1 MVSELEEGKKLLLDE
16 IEGMKQQI
24 ATLEGDLVESKKN
37 ANEKQTA
44 LQSELSAVTAAK
56 ETTEEELVS
65 LLNMNMQIV
74 SSHNTLH
81 EQ

>member
-1 MVSELEEGKKLLLDE
+1 MVSELEGGKKLLLDE
-16 IEGMKQQI
+16 IEGTKQQI

-37 ANEKQTA
+37 AHEKQTA

-65 LLNMNMQIV
+65 LFSTNMQII
-74 SSHNTLH
+74 SSHNTAH

>member
-1 MVSELEEGKKLLLDE
+1 MVSELEEGKKLLLDK

-24 ATLEGDLVESKKN
+24 ATLEGDIVEAQKN
-37 ANEKQTA
+37 AHEKQTA
-44 LQSELSAVTAAK
+44 LQNELSAVTAAK

-74 SSHNTLH
+74 SSHNTVL